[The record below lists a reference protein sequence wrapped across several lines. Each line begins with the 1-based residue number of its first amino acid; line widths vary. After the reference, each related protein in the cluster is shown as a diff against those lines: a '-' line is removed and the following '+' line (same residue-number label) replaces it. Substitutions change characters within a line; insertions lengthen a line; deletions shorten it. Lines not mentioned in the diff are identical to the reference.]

1 MEKIPFKELETN
13 RLYLRQHEVTFDYAT
28 LLFQKIKKDWDHIKV
43 WLPKMWL
50 VKAPEDEYTFFVN
63 ARKEW
68 ENHEKANYA
77 IVEKGTN
84 EIVGT
89 VGFFDVSWTDA
100 HAEIGYFLFSPF
112 TKKGYVTEAVQA
124 IQTWAFEQGFNRL
137 QIRMDTGNA
146 ASENVAKRLGYVK
159 EGDTREEHYS
169 PHFNAFRDIRTY
181 ALLKREW
188 EKQR

>member
-1 MEKIPFKELETN
+1 MEKIPFEELETK

-28 LLFQKIKKDWDHIKV
+28 LLFQKIKQDWDHIKV

-50 VKAPEDEYTFFVN
+50 VKTPEDEYTFFVN

-68 ENHEKANYA
+68 ESHEKANYA
-77 IVEKGTN
+77 IVEKNTGD
-84 EIVGT
+84 IVGT
-89 VGFFDVSWTDA
+89 VGLFDIDWTDA
-100 HAEIGYFLFSPF
+100 HAEIGYFLFAPF

-124 IQTWAFEQGFNRL
+124 VQTWAFEHGFHRL
-137 QIRMDTGNA
+137 QIRMDTGNT

-159 EGDTREEHYS
+159 EGDTRDEYYS